1 VRKDVGEELYRLQQG
16 LLPLHGKAF
25 ASIKGV
31 FDLKIRYDTNA
42 YRTMYCSVTKDTVS
56 VLHCFIKRS
65 QRTSN
70 TDISITT
77 KRYQRVK
84 EQNRNA

>member
-1 VRKDVGEELYRLQQG
+1 MYVTNCGNVLKNNRFHRLK
-16 LLPLHGKAF
+16 PKR
-25 ASIKGV
+25 SKGV
-31 FDLKIRYDTNA
+31 FELKIRYDTNA